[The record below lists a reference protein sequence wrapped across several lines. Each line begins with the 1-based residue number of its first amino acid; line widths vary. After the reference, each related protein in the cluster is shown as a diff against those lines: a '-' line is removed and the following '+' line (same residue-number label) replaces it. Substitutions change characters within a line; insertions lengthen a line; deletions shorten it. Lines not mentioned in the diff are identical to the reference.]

1 MSSKPPGNWL
11 IRSRLPTKNRKKT
24 VQFCGSTTPT
34 PTSGGPTPTPIVLCP
49 NGGCDIEETCWSC
62 PADCGTCPASTLTA
76 RAVEVTDATNNC
88 LDVPASTNY
97 LTGTTI
103 SFTPAVVPASQT
115 QDAGI
120 LTWTDVVPDVYT
132 VSANPPESRAPGVI
146 CVSKD
151 GGAWIQNASA
161 DLAIGGTDAFAIAF
175 LPQKG
180 WLQTSVG
187 NVYAAGQ
194 LTSSIPSSATNPYFS
209 LGSSP
214 GVVSY
219 GTGYDFSLS
228 AFDKGETQV
237 SSTNWLVNQTFPSE
251 LFYERFIHKL
261 GIPGTETTLPEPL
274 TDLTKPDCSS
284 PCSGPTKLDS
294 FFAILSG

>member
-1 MSSKPPGNWL
+1 
-11 IRSRLPTKNRKKT
+11 
-24 VQFCGSTTPT
+24 
-34 PTSGGPTPTPIVLCP
+34 
-49 NGGCDIEETCWSC
+49 
-62 PADCGTCPASTLTA
+62 
-76 RAVEVTDATNNC
+76 
-88 LDVPASTNY
+88 
-97 LTGTTI
+97 
-103 SFTPAVVPASQT
+103 
-115 QDAGI
+115 
-120 LTWTDVVPDVYT
+120 
-132 VSANPPESRAPGVI
+132 
-146 CVSKD
+146 
-151 GGAWIQNASA
+151 
-161 DLAIGGTDAFAIAF
+161 
-175 LPQKG
+175 
-180 WLQTSVG
+180 
-187 NVYAAGQ
+187 VYAAGQ

>member
-1 MSSKPPGNWL
+1 
-11 IRSRLPTKNRKKT
+11 
-24 VQFCGSTTPT
+24 
-34 PTSGGPTPTPIVLCP
+34 
-49 NGGCDIEETCWSC
+49 
-62 PADCGTCPASTLTA
+62 LTA

-180 WLQTSVG
+180 
-187 NVYAAGQ
+187 
-194 LTSSIPSSATNPYFS
+194 
-209 LGSSP
+209 
-214 GVVSY
+214 
-219 GTGYDFSLS
+219 
-228 AFDKGETQV
+228 
-237 SSTNWLVNQTFPSE
+237 
-251 LFYERFIHKL
+251 
-261 GIPGTETTLPEPL
+261 
-274 TDLTKPDCSS
+274 
-284 PCSGPTKLDS
+284 
-294 FFAILSG
+294 